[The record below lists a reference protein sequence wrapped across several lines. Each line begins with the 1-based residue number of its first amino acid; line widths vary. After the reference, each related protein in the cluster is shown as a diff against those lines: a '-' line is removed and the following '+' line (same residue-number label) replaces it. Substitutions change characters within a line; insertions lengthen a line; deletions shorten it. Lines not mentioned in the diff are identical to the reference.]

1 MERILTF
8 ALWTTLS
15 NIKLLLLGDQWAG
28 GGREL
33 LLFKDTCLQTFA
45 FVLPSMCL
53 FTLHSVTSPSTNM
66 VRLWLTCFATAWS
79 ICTVNVL
86 WTPGFLY
93 NSGAALCRCP
103 EETSSKVC
111 N

>member
-1 MERILTF
+1 MERILAF

-15 NIKLLLLGDQWAG
+15 NIKLLLLGEQWAG

-33 LLFKDTCLQTFA
+33 LRFKDTYLQTSA
-45 FVLPSMCL
+45 AVLPSMCL
-53 FTLHSVTSPSTNM
+53 LTLHSVTSPSTNM
-66 VRLWLTCFATAWS
+66 VRSWLAFLATTWS
-79 ICTVNVL
+79 ICKVNVL
-86 WTPGFLY
+86 WTPGFLH

-103 EETSSKVC
+103 EVTSSKVC

>member
-15 NIKLLLLGDQWAG
+15 NIKLLLLGEQWAG

-79 ICTVNVL
+79 ICKVNVL

-103 EETSSKVC
+103 EVTSSKVC